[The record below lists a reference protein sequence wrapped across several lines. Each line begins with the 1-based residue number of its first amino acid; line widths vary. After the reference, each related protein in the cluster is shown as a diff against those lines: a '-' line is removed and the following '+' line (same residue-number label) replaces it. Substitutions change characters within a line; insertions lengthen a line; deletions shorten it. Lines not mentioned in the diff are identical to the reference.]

1 MIVKNVPHKANSV
14 ITARKIWW
22 PRPRY
27 SVSTRMWDGNYS
39 IMEVSVKVSKKNLG
53 FHPESNPCS
62 PVTQSVYS
70 LYHRTHS
77 AVNEEYKLIRRLVN
91 VTL

>member
-39 IMEVSVKVSKKNLG
+39 IMEVSVKVSKKILVSTQNRT
-53 FHPESNPCS
+53 
-62 PVTQSVYS
+62 PVLRS
-70 LYHRTHS
+70 LSQCILCTT
-77 AVNEEYKLIRRLVN
+77 ELIVLLMKSTN
-91 VTL
+91 

>member
-39 IMEVSVKVSKKNLG
+39 IMKVSVKVSKKKSWFPPRIEPMFSG
-53 FHPESNPCS
+53 HSI
-62 PVTQSVYS
+62 SVFTVPPNS
-70 LYHRTHS
+70 
-77 AVNEEYKLIRRLVN
+77 
-91 VTL
+91 